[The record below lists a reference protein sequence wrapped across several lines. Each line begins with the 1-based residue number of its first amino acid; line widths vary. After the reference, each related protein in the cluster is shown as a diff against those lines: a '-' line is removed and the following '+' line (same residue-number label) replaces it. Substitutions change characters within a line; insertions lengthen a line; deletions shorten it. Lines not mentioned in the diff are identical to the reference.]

1 MPVEDFERLMTEAY
15 DDGVVTAVIRPA
27 AIVPEEAARLVL
39 VELAMRDVHSGGHWH
54 ATPVLWRRFDRPTEP
69 DQPLD
74 ESRVL
79 GSLQVAYGTPTRYD
93 ITIYRATVTNLG
105 QEQGWTVES
114 LVDEALGYGGL
125 SLTDCPRADLQP
137 PPAPFKG

>member
-1 MPVEDFERLMTEAY
+1 MNEFERLMAEAY

-27 AIVPEEAARLVL
+27 AIVPEEQARLVL
-39 VELAMRDVHSGGHWH
+39 VELALRDVYAGGYWN
-54 ATPVLWRRFDRPTEP
+54 ATPTLWRRFDRSFEP
-69 DQPLD
+69 DTPL
-74 ESRVL
+74 EEAHVI

-105 QEQGWTVES
+105 QEHSYTVET

-125 SLTDCPRADLQP
+125 NLASCPRADLQP
-137 PPAPFKG
+137 PPPPFKM